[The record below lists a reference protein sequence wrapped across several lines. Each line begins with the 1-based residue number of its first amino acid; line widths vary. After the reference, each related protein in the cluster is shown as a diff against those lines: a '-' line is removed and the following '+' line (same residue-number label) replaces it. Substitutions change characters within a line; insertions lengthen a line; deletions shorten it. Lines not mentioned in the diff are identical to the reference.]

1 VYDFGGH
8 PLDVCVLHV
17 DEGYVV
23 VLASAGYDLLG
34 RAEFE
39 NVVVK
44 FLFEKKVNKKTW
56 KVEQGTF

>member
-1 VYDFGGH
+1 
-8 PLDVCVLHV
+8 VLHV